1 MTAEQ
6 SASSPETENKIIRG
20 LRQALDG
27 EVTIRASSPVEG
39 EVVDAL
45 KDMILLAEVAS
56 AMITDRDLFRRT
68 ERRIAKA
75 REALTTRSVAVSS
88 EAVDCILDCI
98 DRVADGSLTSEC
110 ASVEVRDLLNQARKP
125 EGAE

>member
-6 SASSPETENKIIRG
+6 SASSP
-20 LRQALDG
+20 
-27 EVTIRASSPVEG
+27 VEG
-39 EVVDAL
+39 EVVEAL

-75 REALTTRSVAVSS
+75 RAALEDKS
-88 EAVDCILDCI
+88 
-98 DRVADGSLTSEC
+98 
-110 ASVEVRDLLNQARKP
+110 
-125 EGAE
+125 